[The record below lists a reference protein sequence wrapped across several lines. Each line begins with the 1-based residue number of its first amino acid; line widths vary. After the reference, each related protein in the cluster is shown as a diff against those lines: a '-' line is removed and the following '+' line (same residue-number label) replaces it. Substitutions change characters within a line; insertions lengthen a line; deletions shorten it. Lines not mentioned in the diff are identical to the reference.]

1 MENITPAIFTDSF
14 SPLGEVVIN
23 DKTYSILPPNCLLE
37 KFYINYYE
45 ARADIMDI
53 VAKYSPP
60 EDASDLVKQA
70 AQARMDGVMIAP
82 ARRQIEALASQE
94 RDSLKITPGLVISVY
109 NEVEKMLQDYYK
121 EMNNDQEETKQKS
134 KPANSSKTKK
144 NSSETT

>member
-1 MENITPAIFTDSF
+1 MDNITPAIFTDSF
-14 SPLGEVVIN
+14 SPLGEIVIN
-23 DKTYSILPPNCLLE
+23 EKNYSILPPNCLPE

-60 EDASDLVKQA
+60 EEASDLVKQA
-70 AQARMDGVMIAP
+70 SQARMDGVMIAP

-94 RDSLKITPGLVISVY
+94 RDSLHITPGVVISVY
-109 NEVEKMLQDYYK
+109 NEVEKMLQAYYK
-121 EMNNDQEETKQKS
+121 EMNRDQEETS
-134 KPANSSKTKK
+134 KPTKSSRTKK

>member
-1 MENITPAIFTDSF
+1 MDNITPAIFTDSF

-23 DKTYSILPPNCLLE
+23 DKTYSILPPNCLPE

-60 EDASDLVKQA
+60 EGASDLVKQA
-70 AQARMDGVMIAP
+70 SQARMDGVMIAP

-94 RDSLKITPGLVISVY
+94 RDTLKITPGVVISVY
-109 NEVEKMLQDYYK
+109 NEVEKMLQAYYT
-121 EMNNDQEETKQKS
+121 EMNKGEEQNS
-134 KPANSSKTKK
+134 KPAKTSRTKK